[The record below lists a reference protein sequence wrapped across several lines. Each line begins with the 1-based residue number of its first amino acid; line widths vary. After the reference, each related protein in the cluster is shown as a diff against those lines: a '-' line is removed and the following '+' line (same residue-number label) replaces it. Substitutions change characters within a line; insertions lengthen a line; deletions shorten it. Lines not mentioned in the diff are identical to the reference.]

1 MLALGTWG
9 LRRSGASIE
18 SSCRETIWKP
28 DSDRRRLNSS
38 STIGCGESR
47 QTLRCGFAEFLAI
60 VVWRF
65 RLTKLFHRGKEVETN
80 VSHQI
85 RGCTIGRIEREEFR
99 SAKLVQADAK
109 QQKLRQLVRF
119 GGRTMP
125 DFERIRPVS
134 DFSVETLCRKTSL
147 ANLVQKCAIANLEH
161 FGGFPAVP

>member
-1 MLALGTWG
+1 MLALGTSR
-9 LRRSGASIE
+9 LRRPGASIE

-60 VVWRF
+60 VVCRF

-99 SAKLVQADAK
+99 SAKLVDAK
-109 QQKLRQLVRF
+109 QQKLKQLVGF

-125 DFERIRPVS
+125 DFERTRPVS
-134 DFSVETLCRKTSL
+134 DFSLETLCRKTSL
-147 ANLVQKCAIANLEH
+147 ANLVQKCAIADLE
-161 FGGFPAVP
+161 

>member
-1 MLALGTWG
+1 MLALGTSRF
-9 LRRSGASIE
+9 RRSGASIE
-18 SSCRETIWKP
+18 SSCRDTIWKP

-99 SAKLVQADAK
+99 SAKLLQADAK
-109 QQKLRQLVRF
+109 QQKLRQLVSFDRRAVF
-119 GGRTMP
+119 
-125 DFERIRPVS
+125 DFERTRPIS
-134 DFSVETLCRKTSL
+134 DFSLQALRRKTGL
-147 ANLVQKCAIANLEH
+147 ANLIQKCAIADL
-161 FGGFPAVP
+161 

>member
-1 MLALGTWG
+1 M
-9 LRRSGASIE
+9 E
-18 SSCRETIWKP
+18 SSCRDTIWKP

-85 RGCTIGRIEREEFR
+85 RGCTIGRIEREGFR

-109 QQKLRQLVRF
+109 QQKLKQLVDF
-119 GGRTMP
+119 GRRLVF
-125 DFERIRPVS
+125 DFERTRPVS
-134 DFSVETLCRKTSL
+134 DFSLETLRRKTGL
-147 ANLVQKCAIANLEH
+147 ANLIQKRAIADLKH
-161 FGGFPAVP
+161 FGGFPAVPVILLQNLQD

>member
-1 MLALGTWG
+1 MLAVVTASM
-9 LRRSGASIE
+9 RRSGASIE

-65 RLTKLFHRGKEVETN
+65 RLTKLCHRGKEVETN

-109 QQKLRQLVRF
+109 QQKLRQLVNL
-119 GGRTMP
+119 GRRAVF
-125 DFERIRPVS
+125 DFEGTRPTS
-134 DFSVETLCRKTSL
+134 DFSL
-147 ANLVQKCAIANLEH
+147 
-161 FGGFPAVP
+161 